1 MTSPASR
8 AQGESHPPNGVIM
21 VIPTYNEREN
31 LRQIVDRVRSCQPS
45 VDVLIVDDNSP
56 DGTGE
61 IATVLSR
68 SDPAIK
74 VLHRESKEGLGAAY
88 IAGFR
93 EALRLGYEVIG
104 EMDADGSHQPE
115 QLHRLLDAIEN
126 ADLVIGARYVP
137 GGSVMNWPWHRRALS
152 KGGNRYIRMLL
163 GTPLT
168 DATAGFRLIR
178 KEALAAIDL
187 DSIHSRGYVFQVD
200 FAYRC
205 LQEGL
210 RVVEVPIDFVERER
224 GHSKMTPDV
233 ALDSLR
239 RITNWGLRQRA
250 HRLKQ
255 WRRGLGVS
263 GTNLVG

>member
-104 EMDADGSHQPE
+104 EMDAD
-115 QLHRLLDAIEN
+115 
-126 ADLVIGARYVP
+126 
-137 GGSVMNWPWHRRALS
+137 
-152 KGGNRYIRMLL
+152 
-163 GTPLT
+163 
-168 DATAGFRLIR
+168 
-178 KEALAAIDL
+178 
-187 DSIHSRGYVFQVD
+187 
-200 FAYRC
+200 
-205 LQEGL
+205 
-210 RVVEVPIDFVERER
+210 
-224 GHSKMTPDV
+224 
-233 ALDSLR
+233 
-239 RITNWGLRQRA
+239 
-250 HRLKQ
+250 
-255 WRRGLGVS
+255 
-263 GTNLVG
+263 